1 MKWKNYGLWVSIASV
16 LYMVINDLGYQIDL
30 TRWDT
35 YVTALLGILVALG
48 VISNPESGKGFFNAK
63 TPTEH
68 VPTNKNNPTNNS
80 NYGNNETSQNEEIT
94 NLDNPQD
101 YSEHIDNSSDNQISE
116 EITPYR
122 RYPPDER

>member
-35 YVTALLGILVALG
+35 YVTAILGILVALG
-48 VISNPESGKGFFNAK
+48 VISNPESGKGFFDAK
-63 TPTEH
+63 TPAEH
-68 VPTNKNNPTNNS
+68 VPTNENNPANDATN
-80 NYGNNETSQNEEIT
+80 GNNETSQNEAIT
-94 NLDNPQD
+94 NSGSPQD
-101 YSEHIDNSSDNQISE
+101 YSDHIVNSSDNQTSE
-116 EITPYR
+116 EITPFR